1 DPQEP
6 CLKHMNGRTRAPRRR
21 SIQGDRAHRIRD
33 HSRCARRGPGQRS
46 KTESR
51 KAGAVTTLHD
61 AQEPYLP
68 NQAGRVRTF
77 SNSPIFSEAFSPDPV
92 NTSTVASP
100 RRMTP
105 RAMSCD
111 NPAAAAADVGST

>member
-1 DPQEP
+1 MMLRQAGD
-6 CLKHMNGRTRAPRRR
+6 MNP
-21 SIQGDRAHRIRD
+21 
-33 HSRCARRGPGQRS
+33 
-46 KTESR
+46 
-51 KAGAVTTLHD
+51 
-61 AQEPYLP
+61 P

-77 SNSPIFSEAFSPDPV
+77 SNSPIFSEAFRPDPV

-111 NPAAAAADVGST
+111 SPAAAAAEVGST

>member
-1 DPQEP
+1 MLEAHEWDDV
-6 CLKHMNGRTRAPRRR
+6 LGRLVGV
-21 SIQGDRAHRIRD
+21 QF
-33 HSRCARRGPGQRS
+33 RGTKRFASATILDALGVAQDKES

-61 AQEPYLP
+61 AQESNLP
-68 NQAGRVRTF
+68 NQAARVRTF

-100 RRMTP
+100 RRKTP
-105 RAMSCD
+105 QAMSCD